1 MHKEME
7 KAKSISRAKKT
18 TIKVS
23 DFLLRE
29 GAAALVPGGGLFY
42 DAGKALLQHGK
53 QYFQDRT
60 EIRLDEFHQAILTG
74 DFKEEQFEKFLD
86 KEFDLDDYY
95 AVLAS
100 CVQDIED
107 EKTKIYSQLMQSLI
121 MGVIGTKIRRH
132 FITSSKDLTFQE
144 LCFLRDLYINSKFDL
159 MTVGGT
165 SQQVKKL
172 LSTNDVFKDLI
183 IGNLISRGFIH
194 KNKSGLTHIGEQYIE
209 TIFQKSEL
217 KPESIGRKPWTGI
230 NIVIISYQLSDRQHN
245 VVCMVVQEALWKVNI
260 KSSIHILDKR
270 PTTSMLYGAGVLIV
284 GDEKIE
290 SSYLKALED
299 FSKKKPLVRLN
310 LNEKS
315 CGIDL
320 KEIKFIEEYT
330 LKSATPPEIRNEI
343 NDYISK
349 ILPQNDS

>member
-1 MHKEME
+1 ME
-7 KAKSISRAKKT
+7 RDKSISRAKKS
-18 TIKVS
+18 TIRVS
-23 DFLLRE
+23 DLLLKE
-29 GAAALVPGGGLFY
+29 GAAALVPGGGLIY

-53 QYFQDRT
+53 QYFKDRT
-60 EIRLDEFHQAILTG
+60 EIRLDEFYQAILTG
-74 DFKEEQFEKFLD
+74 DFKEGQFEQFLD
-86 KEFDLDDYY
+86 KEFDLDDYS

-100 CVQDIED
+100 CVQDVED
-107 EKTKIYSQLMQSLI
+107 EKTRIYSQLMQSLI
-121 MGVIGTKIRRH
+121 MGVIETKLRRH

-144 LCFLRDLYINSKFDL
+144 LCFLRDIYINSKFDL

-165 SQQVKKL
+165 SQQVENL
-172 LSTNDVFKDLI
+172 LSTSDVFKDLI
-183 IGNLISRGFIH
+183 IGNLISRAFIH
-194 KNKSGLTHIGEQYIE
+194 KNKTGLTHIGEQYIE

-230 NIVIISYQLSDRQHN
+230 NIVIISYQLGDQQNSA
-245 VVCMVVQEALWKVNI
+245 VCMIVQEALWQINI

-270 PTTSMLYGAGVLIV
+270 PTTSMFYGAGVLII
-284 GDEKIE
+284 GDKKIE
-290 SSYLKALED
+290 SSYLKAVEE

-310 LNEKS
+310 LNEES

-320 KEIKFIEEYT
+320 REINFVEEFT
-330 LKSATPPEIRNEI
+330 LKSATAPEIRNEV